1 MCYQK
6 KMWRQRR
13 KSVELQNVFKL
24 KLLTF
29 SSGYKINK
37 SHGIMYSMVTE
48 NTALHISKL
57 LRE

>member
-1 MCYQK
+1 
-6 KMWRQRR
+6 MWRERR

-48 NTALHISKL
+48 NTVLHISKL